1 MHFNFDPTDIDY
13 SRPGEALL
21 KSGTLLFIGNI
32 LPWIQNIDINTVHIP
47 PIFTEIFR
55 ILAYAGASV
64 AFFKFIINLFKK
76 QKLEDKDEKVKID
89 KEND

>member
-1 MHFNFDPTDIDY
+1 
-13 SRPGEALL
+13 
-21 KSGTLLFIGNI
+21 LFIGNI